1 MPSSLFFR
9 QNCPA
14 CGRGLQ
20 VRVHYLGKPVQC
32 QHCQADFIACQPG
45 DEGEASKS
53 GLALIARADELL
65 KAVEAYRASE
75 AVAAQVAKQPA

>member
-20 VRVHYLGKPVQC
+20 VRVNYLGKPVQC
-32 QHCQADFIACQPG
+32 QHCQADFVACQPG
-45 DEGEASKS
+45 SPTAPSES
-53 GLALIARADELL
+53 GLGLLARADELI
-65 KAVEAYRASE
+65 KAVEAHRVRE
-75 AVAAQVAKQPA
+75 AEVARQRQTA

>member
-1 MPSSLFFR
+1 MASSLFYR

-20 VRVHYLGKPVQC
+20 VRVNYLGKAVQC
-32 QHCQADFIACQPG
+32 QHCQADFVACQPG
-45 DEGEASKS
+45 NAVEASQS

-65 KAVEAYRASE
+65 KAVEEHRAR
-75 AVAAQVAKQPA
+75 AAERQTA